1 MNSGETSDV
10 VATNA
15 ASGNGTTP
23 TAPTADA
30 PWSVARMS
38 RGIKS
43 WLDKLG
49 TIWVEGEITQ
59 WNLRAGIVY
68 GKLKDLNEDVTVSFS
83 VFSSVLSRTAEQFSP
98 GDRVVM
104 LAKVDWWVKA
114 GSASLQVAQIKHV
127 GLGALL
133 EGVERLR
140 KALAAEGL
148 FDGSRKQPL
157 PFLPGCI
164 GLVTGKDSDAE
175 KDVIQNA
182 TRRWPDV
189 RFRVVHAMVQGD
201 RAVPTVVAAIGA
213 LDADPE
219 VDVIIVA
226 RGGGDLQALLPF
238 SDERVVRAAAAC
250 RTPLVSAIGH
260 EADRPLL
267 DEVADL
273 RASTPTDAAKRV
285 VPDVAAERDHLDQW
299 RLRLRGRVRLL
310 IDHETHRLAALTSRP
325 ALATPGWIIDQRAA
339 DLAQLVGRGTDTV
352 DRYLEQQQRRVGEL
366 QRHVRALSPQSTLD
380 RGYAIVQGAD
390 EHVVRGAAEASAA
403 AGAALHITL
412 AAGSIGATS
421 TGPV

>member
-1 MNSGETSDV
+1 MSAGE
-10 VATNA
+10 
-15 ASGNGTTP
+15 ASGAGVTGGTGAPT

-49 TIWVEGEITQ
+49 TIWVEGEVTQ

-68 GKLKDLNEDVTVSFS
+68 GRLKDLNEDITVSFS
-83 VFSSVLSRTAEQFSP
+83 VFSSVLSRTTEQFSP

-133 EGVERLR
+133 EGVEKLR

-148 FDGSRKQPL
+148 FDPSRRRPL

-201 RAVPTVVAAIGA
+201 KSVATVVKAIEQ
-213 LDADPE
+213 LDADPS

-250 RTPLVSAIGH
+250 MTPLVSAIGH

-267 DEVADL
+267 DDVADL

-299 RLRLRGRVRLL
+299 RLRLRNRVRYLL
-310 IDHETHRLAALTSRP
+310 DHETQRLASIKSRP
-325 ALATPGWIIDQRAA
+325 ALATPGWIIDQRAVE
-339 DLAQLVGRGTDTV
+339 LAQLIGRGSDSV
-352 DRYLEQQQRRVGEL
+352 ERFIDAQDRQIGEL
-366 QRHVRALSPQSTLD
+366 RRHVRALSPQSTLD

-390 EHVVRGAAEASAA
+390 GHVVRAASEPVAA
-403 AGAALHITL
+403 AGGALKITL
-412 AAGSIGATS
+412 ATGVIGATS
-421 TGPV
+421 TGPA